1 MISGDYK
8 LTDVEILY
16 NRLEEKKTELVNDNS
31 KKR

>member
-16 NRLEEKKTELVNDNS
+16 NRLEEKKTELVSDNS